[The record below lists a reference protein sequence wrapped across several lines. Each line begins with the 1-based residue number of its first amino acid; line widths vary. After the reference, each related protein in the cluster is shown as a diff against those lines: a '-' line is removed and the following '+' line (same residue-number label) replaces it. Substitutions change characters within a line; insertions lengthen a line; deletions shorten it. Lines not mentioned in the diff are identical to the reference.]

1 MKKLNTITIIIFFI
15 SVLTNAQSSMDTVK
29 FNLSQVEQIF
39 LANNLQ
45 LLAAKFNIKA
55 SKALETQAAL
65 WNNPVFSVEQNIYN
79 QYTGKYFDF
88 TSNGNTDY
96 NIDQLITLAGKKSKQ
111 LKLAN
116 INSKISENSFFD
128 LIRTLKYELRK
139 AFLQLYNQQKSL
151 KFYDDTIPILQKTIN
166 IAENGYEKKFVLL
179 SEVIRL
185 KTLLLSLQNDQL
197 NLQNKIS
204 ETTNQLFLFLHFDL
218 KQNKYFIPQVELEK
232 TDQETIDK
240 YHLDDVI
247 RIAQESRPDYL
258 STKLNQDYEE
268 ENLSLQKALAIPD
281 ITLGFRYSRAGGY
294 IPNYYALALQV
305 ELPLFNRNQ
314 GNIEAS
320 EFNLQANILTS
331 QHYLLSITNDVK
343 TALDKASSI
352 DHFYRSIDKK
362 FTAEYKSLLE
372 ATTNSYQKRNIG
384 IIEFTDFIE
393 SYRNSM
399 VQINQLQVDRLT
411 AFEDLNYAA
420 GKTLLNN

>member
-1 MKKLNTITIIIFFI
+1 MKKLKTISIIITFI
-15 SVLTNAQSSMDTVK
+15 SVLTNAQTAVDTVS
-29 FNLSQVEQIF
+29 FNLPQAEQIF
-39 LANNLQ
+39 LEKNLQ
-45 LLAAKFNIKA
+45 LLAVKFNIKA
-55 SKALETQAAL
+55 SKALETQVSL

-79 QYTGKYFDF
+79 PYTHKYFDF
-88 TSNGNTDY
+88 TSSGNTDY
-96 NIDQLITLAGKKSKQ
+96 SIDQIISLAGKKNKQ

-116 INSKISENSFFD
+116 INSKISENSFLD

-139 AFLQLYNQQKSL
+139 LFFQLYYQQKSL
-151 KFYDDTIPILQKTIN
+151 KFYDDTIPVLQKTIG

-185 KTLLLSLQNDQL
+185 KTLLLFLQNDQL

-204 ETTNQLFLFLHFDL
+204 ETTNQLSLLLHLDL
-218 KQNKYFIPQVELEK
+218 NQQKYFSPQIELEK
-232 TDQETIDK
+232 IDRETINK
-240 YHLDDVI
+240 YQLEEVLKT
-247 RIAQESRPDYL
+247 AQECRPDYIT
-258 STKLNQDYEE
+258 SKLNQDFEE
-268 ENLSLQKALAIPD
+268 ANLSLQKALAVPD
-281 ITLGFRYSRAGGY
+281 VTLGVRYSRAGGY
-294 IPNYYALALQV
+294 IPDYFALALQV
-305 ELPLFNRNQ
+305 ELPFFNRNQ

-320 EFNLQANILTS
+320 EYNLQADILTS
-331 QHYLLSITNDVK
+331 QHSLLSITNDVK
-343 TALDKASSI
+343 IAFDKANSL

-372 ATTNSYQKRNIG
+372 STTSNYQKRNLG

-411 AFEDLNYAA
+411 AFEDLNYAV